1 MANFLQ
7 IPLELG
13 SIPRSFRAILFAET
27 QGRRPWRALEVAHR
41 KARTGRTNAV
51 GGVKPRN
58 RVRTESARGSDGWT
72 LVQSTG
78 DWFALLAALLATLG
92 VVVL

>member
-1 MANFLQ
+1 MAGPGGCTPEGQ
-7 IPLELG
+7 DGPYD
-13 SIPRSFRAILFAET
+13 
-27 QGRRPWRALEVAHR
+27 
-41 KARTGRTNAV
+41 AV